1 MKKGMKIPKKD
12 VVVFVVK
19 EVIQKHQK
27 INSQEEFTDL
37 VNKSLKRVDAKL
49 TISPRRLRLLSL
61 GLPNLKLTVE
71 TKKGRSISKCPSCF
85 KTLRKVYTKNLRGR
99 KLLYKLV
106 CSKCGYSG
114 KNGKFAP
121 KRYVFL
127 RK

>member
-1 MKKGMKIPKKD
+1 MKKGMKLPKKD

-19 EVIQKHQK
+19 EVMQKHKK
-27 INSQEEFTDL
+27 INSQIEFTEL
-37 VNKSLKRVDAKL
+37 VNKSLKRVDPKL

-61 GLPNLKLTVE
+61 NLPNLKVTIE
-71 TKKGRSISKCPSCF
+71 TKKGRLRKKCPSCS
-85 KTLRKVYTKNLRGR
+85 KSLRRVYTKNLRGK

-106 CSKCGYSG
+106 CSRCGYSG
-114 KNGKFAP
+114 KDGKWTP